1 MGTDNKSIELPTA
14 FGDTLI
20 SHVGSVRAPA
30 TILALPSNVD
40 VSKLF
45 REDISTVARALGI
58 SEPAYYMVSNE
69 ELRTDYLPEL
79 TFNKDQE
86 IRFEYPCYSMT
97 LELIDFVDKLRT
109 LINSGIE
116 VYVSGED
123 KYVIFGDRV
132 IHSKYLP
139 NFIELDRICEFEQ
152 TKAVDLVEFTGNVSM
167 IDSNTHYIHDG
178 SIFTRIR
185 GSIQYTY
192 SATQRMGNVKPHKL
206 LKEYRNKNSGFFGLD
221 METLGLCST
230 WVEDGEQSHYGAG
243 YYPILSIAGISFDT
257 ELNEQFRFE
266 RSYYHPEMEK
276 RADPV
281 ALNMHEKSGL
291 LAKLRGYYNELC
303 DGSQLL
309 IMVGRFDGE
318 CNTEITQYA
327 SLDTDGDIFA
337 SIKNAIDIDI
347 KYELEVSELPPYN
360 KDFAMGYTLFGNS
373 VLFDLEFMR
382 HQLPMVTE
390 FFHYRVI
397 DVSSLQQFFSAFTNI
412 KKIKKKYNHTALSDI
427 EECSQELLMYKDK
440 LSTI

>member
-1 MGTDNKSIELPTA
+1 MSDGNILDIGSGGTLTCFN
-14 FGDTLI
+14 
-20 SHVGSVRAPA
+20 GSVHTPA
-30 TILALPSNVD
+30 TILAVPSNVD

-45 REDISTVARALGI
+45 REEISTVARALGI
-58 SEPAYYMVSNE
+58 SELAYYMVSNV

-79 TFNKDQE
+79 YFAKDQE
-86 IRFEYPCYSMT
+86 IRFENPCYSMV
-97 LELIDFVDKLRT
+97 LELIGFVHNLRT
-109 LINSGIE
+109 RINAGIE

-123 KYVIFGDRV
+123 EYVIFGDRV

-139 NFIELDRICEFEQ
+139 NFIELDRVCGLEQ
-152 TKAVDLVEFTGNVSM
+152 TKIIELEKFADSVNM
-167 IDSNTHYIHDG
+167 IDSDTYYIHDG

-192 SATQRMGNVKPHKL
+192 SATQRMGSVKPHKL

-230 WVEDGEQSHYGAG
+230 WVEEGEQRHYGAG

-291 LAKLRGYYNELC
+291 LPKLRGYYNELC

-309 IMVGRFDGE
+309 IMVGKFDE
-318 CNTEITQYA
+318 EHNTEITQYA

-412 KKIKKKYNHTALSDI
+412 EKLRKKYNHTALSDI